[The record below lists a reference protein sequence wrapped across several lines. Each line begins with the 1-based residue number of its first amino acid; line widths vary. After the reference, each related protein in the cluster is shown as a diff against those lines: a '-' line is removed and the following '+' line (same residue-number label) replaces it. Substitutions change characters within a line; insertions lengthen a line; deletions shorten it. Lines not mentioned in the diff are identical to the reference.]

1 MHYYL
6 VTNNGLSFNLI
17 KTEKDLSEEDINRIM
32 EEKLN
37 ITNEHREF
45 YVHQMWWY
53 ENPII
58 EI

>member
-17 KTEKDLSEEDINRIM
+17 KTERDLSETEINRFM
-32 EEKLN
+32 EDYLN
-37 ITNEHREF
+37 ISGEHREF
-45 YVHQMWWY
+45 YVHQMWWN